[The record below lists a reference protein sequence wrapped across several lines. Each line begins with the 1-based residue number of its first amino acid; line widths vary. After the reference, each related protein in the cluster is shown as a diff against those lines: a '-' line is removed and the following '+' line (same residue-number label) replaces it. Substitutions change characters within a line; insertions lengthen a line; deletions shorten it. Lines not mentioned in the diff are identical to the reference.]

1 MTELRKQDFFIW
13 AAESLCVFCV
23 WRTLPRF
30 KRLKEFGLII

>member
-1 MTELRKQDFFIW
+1 MTELRKRDFIW
-13 AAESLCVFCV
+13 AAESLCVFCI